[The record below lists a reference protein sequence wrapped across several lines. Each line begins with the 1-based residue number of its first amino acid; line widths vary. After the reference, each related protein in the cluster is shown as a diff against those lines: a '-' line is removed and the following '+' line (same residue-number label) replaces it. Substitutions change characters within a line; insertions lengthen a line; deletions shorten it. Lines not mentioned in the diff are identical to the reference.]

1 MSVAGESAS
10 QSRSNGLQCV
20 CRGGPDCPLAVTKTA
35 KESIR
40 TRIPMS
46 SRSPT
51 LFDMEYFTLRRLA
64 TSIHEHNAIQ
74 RRWEMKMAPPH
85 DEGVQRASTAA
96 LGGGR
101 RCSTSRFVPCGR
113 PERPPVAGAPIGR
126 PLRANPPEACRSG
139 SLRPRERG
147 QEKPRS
153 SSPCVRWLRWRVSEG
168 EAPQPTPRAEASSWE
183 RECGP
188 VSCGCGRAV
197 SG

>member
-1 MSVAGESAS
+1 MELKLAS
-10 QSRSNGLQCV
+10 
-20 CRGGPDCPLAVTKTA
+20 
-35 KESIR
+35 
-40 TRIPMS
+40 
-46 SRSPT
+46 
-51 LFDMEYFTLRRLA
+51 
-64 TSIHEHNAIQ
+64 
-74 RRWEMKMAPPH
+74 PH
-85 DEGVQRASTAA
+85 DEGVQRASPAA

-147 QEKPRS
+147 QEKPPS

-183 RECGP
+183 RECGARELWLWSSGVGLVVVWVGGP
-188 VSCGCGRAV
+188 EGCAADLLAV
-197 SG
+197 TGAPALHHYPEVRDVVVEPASLYVV